1 MILRR
6 LFIIVILPLCVFK
19 AGHASAAGDQQIDS
33 VSKKLMDDM
42 RKYFNTTDKEAF
54 YDATTKYK
62 AYCLAGGNMHN
73 FYNAW
78 QSEIIYDINFNHFFK
93 AMRKTF
99 EMSKDMK
106 WRKCSDELHNATYM
120 MGIIYSLQGNIMMGE
135 KYLKKALEEADDK
148 DTLFKVQ
155 IYKELAN
162 VRMED
167 HPKQALKDLNKALSL
182 INPER
187 MKYEYSDIVGFKV
200 IAEFFNKDRVAVKKE
215 YNNYMR
221 LKKEYGPEF
230 SETYITYVRM
240 AYHAACGEYDKALE
254 QADMMTNIDRY
265 KMKNKIYEMSGNLAA
280 AYDAL
285 KEYMQFK
292 DSVSNEVMIDDLYEV
307 ENDIEITK
315 IRSKAEKDKMTNMVL
330 TLITAMAF
338 VIIVC
343 LGLVVKNRNRYLKK
357 IARKNRNLEVM
368 RDKAQ
373 EAERMKDTIRNNM
386 SHEIRT
392 PLNIISGFAQIM
404 SVPDFQ
410 LSHEE
415 RSDIAKRISDS
426 SNQIV
431 KIINNL
437 LYISSEASTSYMSKN
452 DIVPCNDICRK
463 AVARLREKQPDAPE
477 IIFETSVKDNLKI
490 KTNAAGISN
499 ILDNMIDNA
508 CKFGNGEAVVIEC
521 SLDDKR
527 ENVVISIANPGE
539 YIPEDQINKVFDLF
553 YKMDEFKSGLGIG
566 LPLSRQI
573 AEQLDGSLSIDKNYK
588 DGTRI
593 IITLPLTDN

>member
-1 MILRR
+1 
-6 LFIIVILPLCVFK
+6 
-19 AGHASAAGDQQIDS
+19 
-33 VSKKLMDDM
+33 
-42 RKYFNTTDKEAF
+42 
-54 YDATTKYK
+54 
-62 AYCLAGGNMHN
+62 
-73 FYNAW
+73 
-78 QSEIIYDINFNHFFK
+78 
-93 AMRKTF
+93 
-99 EMSKDMK
+99 
-106 WRKCSDELHNATYM
+106 
-120 MGIIYSLQGNIMMGE
+120 
-135 KYLKKALEEADDK
+135 
-148 DTLFKVQ
+148 
-155 IYKELAN
+155 
-162 VRMED
+162 
-167 HPKQALKDLNKALSL
+167 
-182 INPER
+182 
-187 MKYEYSDIVGFKV
+187 
-200 IAEFFNKDRVAVKKE
+200 
-215 YNNYMR
+215 
-221 LKKEYGPEF
+221 
-230 SETYITYVRM
+230 
-240 AYHAACGEYDKALE
+240 
-254 QADMMTNIDRY
+254 
-265 KMKNKIYEMSGNLAA
+265 
-280 AYDAL
+280 
-285 KEYMQFK
+285 
-292 DSVSNEVMIDDLYEV
+292 
-307 ENDIEITK
+307 
-315 IRSKAEKDKMTNMVL
+315 MVL

-426 SNQIV
+426 SDQIV

-452 DIVPCNDICRK
+452 DIVPCNGICRK

-508 CKFGNGEAVVIEC
+508 CKFGNGEAVVIKC

-527 ENVVISIANPGE
+527 ENVVISIANHGE